1 MNILLAMIV
10 WYIPGW
16 MRTQEV
22 QDGVVPALEETFP
35 GAKIEF
41 KAWNGDNPIWPMAV
55 ESADREVWRFAFEL
69 ATMPKEER
77 ENLTIVGHSLGGRIT
92 ARVLARLAEK
102 GLKVRQ
108 AVLMAAAIPYEDDD
122 LSKMGAASERPV
134 IAVCNPDDVT
144 LRYVYAIA
152 GGEDSAAF
160 GANGT
165 LKPITN
171 VIERL
176 TPKTITE
183 EVDLDG
189 RWAKSQILKDIAN
202 HHVVFYLGY
211 LKRIMAGEAEAGGVM
226 IAQDLPTIEHKVID
240 AGIWWDILEEVDGW
254 KLERHILTHHCRILS
269 PDKICRAW
277 GREEKM
283 RAAFEGFL
291 ARRVLECLATEI

>member
-1 MNILLAMIV
+1 MNLLLAMTV

-16 MRTQEV
+16 MRA
-22 QDGVVPALEETFP
+22 QDPEEGVISALEAAYP

-41 KAWNGDNPIWPMAV
+41 KAWDGDKPLWPMAV
-55 ESADREVWRFAFEL
+55 ESADREAWRFAFEL

-108 AVLMAAAIPYEDDD
+108 AALMAAAIPYEDED
-122 LSKMGAASERPV
+122 LGKMGAASAHPV
-134 IAVCNPDDVT
+134 LAVCNPGDIT

-152 GGEDSAAF
+152 GGERCAAF

-165 LKPITN
+165 LKPIPN

-183 EVDLDG
+183 EVELD
-189 RWAKSQILKDIAN
+189 RPWAKSQLLKDIAN
-202 HHVVFYLGY
+202 HHAIFYLGY
-211 LKRIMAGEAEAGGVM
+211 LRRILSGEAAAEGVM

-240 AGIWWDILEEVDGW
+240 AGIWWDVLKESDGW
-254 KLERHILTHHCRILS
+254 KLERHILTRHCRILS
-269 PDKICRAW
+269 PEKICRAW

-283 RAAFEGFL
+283 RAAFRKISE
-291 ARRVLECLATEI
+291 E